1 MFDFI
6 GDIHGHGLKLEA
18 LLRKL
23 GYSKENN
30 VYRHPERMVFFLGDY
45 IDRGPDIPLTLHIV
59 RSMVEAGSAI
69 ALMGNH
75 EFNALAY
82 ETFVDGKPLRPHTS
96 SNTKQYIETLN
107 QFKDDRGTYNSHL
120 EWFYSLP
127 LFYETENFRA
137 VHACWDDD
145 QINALKIHLSGN
157 KLDKSA
163 LLSSFDD
170 KNPLFTP
177 VEISLKG
184 KEISLPAGVDFRD
197 KDGKSRNRVRIKWW
211 NNPVGRSFKEIAMP
225 YIDTIPNTTVQADD
239 QDFGSIYDE
248 SQKPV
253 FFGHYWLKGKPMIQ
267 ESNICCL
274 DFSIAKEGYLACYR
288 FTGEQSLNSDKIVF
302 V

>member
-6 GDIHGHGLKLEA
+6 GDIHGHGLKLEG

-23 GYSKENN
+23 GYSKVNN
-30 VYRHPERMVFFLGDY
+30 VYKHPDRMVFFLGDY

-120 EWFYSLP
+120 EWFYELP
-127 LFYETENFRA
+127 LFYETENFCA
-137 VHACWDDD
+137 VHACWDGD

-157 KLDKSA
+157 KLDKMA

-170 KNPLFTP
+170 KNPLFIP

-184 KEISLPAGVDFRD
+184 KEMGLPAGVEF
-197 KDGKSRNRVRIKWW
+197 KDTEGKSRNRVRVKWW
-211 NNPVGRSFKEIAMP
+211 KNPVGCSLKEIALP
-225 YIDTIPNTTVQADD
+225 YMDSIPNTTVPADD
-239 QDFGSIYDE
+239 QDFGRFYDE
-248 SQKPV
+248 FQKPV

-274 DFSIAKEGYLACYR
+274 DFSIAKKGHLACYR
-288 FTGEQSLNSDKIVF
+288 FDGEQSLNSDKIVF